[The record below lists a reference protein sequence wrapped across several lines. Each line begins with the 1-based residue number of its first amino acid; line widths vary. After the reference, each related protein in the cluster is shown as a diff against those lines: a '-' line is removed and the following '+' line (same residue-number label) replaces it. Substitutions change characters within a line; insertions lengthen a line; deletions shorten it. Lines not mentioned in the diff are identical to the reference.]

1 MGRERLTPMTR
12 VEVVVAGEDAVA
24 VQDLFT
30 AAAATGFTTVSNV
43 SGLGH
48 GGYHEGRLLFNDVD
62 SLTLLFTVV
71 PASRADDLIDAVVAL
86 LEERPGVM
94 FVSETMVSRPGYFG
108 SDGADGSE

>member
-1 MGRERLTPMTR
+1 MGRDRLTRMTR
-12 VEVVVAGEDAVA
+12 IEVVVAGEHARE

-30 AAAATGFTTVSNV
+30 SAEATGFTSVSNV
-43 SGLGH
+43 AGRGH

-71 PASRADDLIDAVVAL
+71 PDERADDLIEALGAL

-94 FVSETMVSRPGYFG
+94 FVSDTAVSRPGYFG
-108 SDGADGSE
+108 QQPG